1 MNLRHVSAFLA
12 ALSIALSERTLAQ
25 AAAPTFPT
33 NDAVLRRIW
42 SIGMDSSRVEQLA
55 GTLLDSIGPR
65 LNGTA
70 IQRNAQNWL
79 VSMYRSWGIEAKNEQ
94 YGTWRGWRRGTSHV
108 DLLSPRVRTLEATM
122 VGYSPGTG
130 GEPLVAGTIV
140 LPKFND
146 STEFVRWLPKA
157 RGKLVLVSA
166 PPLSCRPDAD
176 WKQFATPESRQ
187 RYHALADD
195 IYD

>member
-1 MNLRHVSAFLA
+1 MNRLFGILLA
-12 ALSIALSERTLAQ
+12 LALTPSLKAQ
-25 AAAPTFPT
+25 TSNPVI
-33 NDAVLRRIW
+33 NHIW
-42 SIGMDSSRVEQLA
+42 SVGMDSSRVEQLA

-79 VSMYRSWGIEAKNEQ
+79 LSMYRSWGIEAKNER

-122 VGYSPGTG
+122 VGFSPGTRG
-130 GEPLVAGTIV
+130 KPLVAGTII
-140 LPKFND
+140 LPLFGD
-146 STEFVRWLPKA
+146 STQFVRWLPQA

-166 PPLSCRPDAD
+166 PPLSCRPTAD
-176 WKQFATPESRQ
+176 
-187 RYHALADD
+187 
-195 IYD
+195 